1 MQVGLDNS
9 GKTTALYKMS
19 LGQTVATIPTIGSN
33 VERVKMDN
41 VSFEVWDLGG
51 QANMRPTWGMYLKGV
66 DAIIVVIDST
76 DRVRIPIAK
85 QELYQ
90 ILAVPELERVP
101 LLILAN
107 KQVRPIHQVSRTLHA
122 VLWQPSQNSVFPSPR
137 KQ

>member
-1 MQVGLDNS
+1 MDNS

-19 LGQTVATIPTIGSN
+19 LGQTVATVPTLGSN

-51 QANMRPTWGMYLKGV
+51 QASMRTSWGMYLKGV

-90 ILAVPELERVP
+90 ILAVPELEKVP
-101 LLILAN
+101 MLIFAN
-107 KQVRPIHQVSRTLHA
+107 KQVWTSHTCLC
-122 VLWQPSQNSVFPSPR
+122 LTSP
-137 KQ
+137 